1 LSPLKSASTIKRS
14 TALTGSNSAERPD
27 DSASRFTQA
36 STAARRRI
44 IMSVMGLEK
53 EGKTHFGLTAPGP
66 IGVINLDFGLE
77 GVVQKFQTEKD
88 VFVSHYRV
96 NIPRKGAG
104 IELVSQ
110 LATEVWDDIVE
121 DFHYSIANYRT
132 TLCDTGTE
140 MWEVLRMARFGKLD
154 QVKPHHYGPV
164 NAEFRDLYR
173 AAYDGDSNLILLHKM
188 KPEYVN
194 DKTTGKYQRSGF
206 SDTGFQV
213 QIELRAFKVP
223 MDERDEADD
232 IGFRIEVV
240 SCRQNPEIEGD
251 VYQGQLATF
260 PYIAAMVFPDTDPSD
275 WGA

>member
-1 LSPLKSASTIKRS
+1 LSPLKSASTTKRS
-14 TALTGSNSAERPD
+14 TANSNSSSDRPV

-53 EGKTHFGLTAPGP
+53 EGKSHFGLTAPGP

-77 GVVQKFQTEKD
+77 GVVQKFQQDKD
-88 VFVSHYRV
+88 IFVSHYRV
-96 NIPRKGAG
+96 NIPRTGAG
-104 IELVSQ
+104 IEVVSQ

-121 DFHYSIANYRT
+121 DFHYSIANHRS

-173 AAYDGDSNLILLHKM
+173 AAYDGDSNLIMLHKM
-188 KPEYVN
+188 KDEYVN
-194 DKTTGKYQRSGF
+194 DKRTGKFQRSGF

-213 QIELRAFKVP
+213 QVELRAFKVP
-223 MDERDEADD
+223 ADEREGAGDF
-232 IGFRIEVV
+232 GFRIEVV
-240 SCRQNPEIEGD
+240 SCRQNPEIEGE
-251 VYQGQLATF
+251 VYSGPMATF
-260 PYIAAMVFPDTDPSD
+260 PYIAAMVFPGTDPSD